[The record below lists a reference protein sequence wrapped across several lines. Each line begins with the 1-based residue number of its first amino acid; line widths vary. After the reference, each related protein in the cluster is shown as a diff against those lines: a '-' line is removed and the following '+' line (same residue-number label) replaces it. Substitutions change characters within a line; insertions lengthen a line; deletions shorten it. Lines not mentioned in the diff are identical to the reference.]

1 MFSSQPILHAILT
14 CCLLC
19 ASVSGQ
25 QENPSSEKAN
35 RNGDEAAN
43 ASESLADRARRVR
56 KDHTNEVQ
64 MSAEDAKKLFSSVDK
79 IIQFA
84 SEDSGFPRRVA
95 VKRQMVGKA
104 DVEKFMR
111 AQQAKQDYAERFAR
125 SELTMKKFGLLPR
138 NFDLNAFLVRSG
150 GQEIAGYYDEE
161 TKTISMLNW
170 VRFDQQAPI
179 LAHEL
184 THALQDQ
191 NYDLERWMKNRPRE
205 APAAVHKKDASP
217 QVADDSAAARKAV
230 VEGQATLVYVD
241 YLLAPMG
248 RNLKNTPALLYQ
260 MEDPVVKAT
269 IDSQVMHD
277 APTILRE
284 AGAFPYQQGLIFEG
298 ELLQRGGTPMAFA
311 GAFAHPP
318 RSTHEIL
325 QPNAYI
331 ENEKLKA
338 VEIPDV
344 RPLLDGSYEVF
355 DSGSIGELDMRALLK
370 QYGERKVADDLA
382 SSWRGGAYLAFR
394 KSNPQAA
401 EPATTADLALLYVSR
416 WKSQA
421 NAERFSHIYT
431 AALPHRYENTS
442 PLANEPCAEV
452 RCPVFTAQ
460 TSTEEGPVVVQLWA
474 DGTVVVSESFDVA
487 TAVKLLSA
495 VRDGAGKQSARRWPQ
510 EELGM
515 RLFDLPAF
523 LRFESTLGERI
534 WRGLE
539 ARARPGSREASE

>member
-1 MFSSQPILHAILT
+1 MFCRQPILLTTLT
-14 CCLLC
+14 CCLVC
-19 ASVSGQ
+19 ASISAQ
-25 QENPSSEKAN
+25 QENSSTENAN
-35 RNGDEAAN
+35 RNSGEAAT

-56 KDHTNEVQ
+56 KDRTNEVQ
-64 MSAEDAKKLFSSVDK
+64 MSTEDAKKLFSSVDK

-111 AQQAKQDYAERFAR
+111 AQQAKQEYAERFAR

-138 NFDLNAFLVRSG
+138 NFDLNAFLERSG

-170 VRFDQQAPI
+170 VPFDQQAPI

-191 NYDLERWMKNRPRE
+191 NYDLKRWMKNRPPD
-205 APAAVHKKDASP
+205 APSAVHKKDEPS
-217 QVADDSAAARKAV
+217 QLADDNAAARKAV

-269 IDSQVMHD
+269 VDSQVMHD
-277 APTILRE
+277 APIVLRE

-298 ELLQRGGTPMAFA
+298 ELLAKGGTPMAFA

-344 RPLLDGSYEVF
+344 RALLDGRYEGY

-394 KSNPQAA
+394 RSNTKGA
-401 EPATTADLALLYVSR
+401 EFATTADLALLYVSR
-416 WKSQA
+416 WKSLA
-421 NAERFSHIYT
+421 SAERFSHIYT
-431 AALPHRYENTS
+431 TALPHRYENTS
-442 PLANEPCAEV
+442 PLANEPCAEA
-452 RCPVFTAQ
+452 RCPVSTAR
-460 TSTEEGPVVVQLWA
+460 TSTEEGPVVVEMWA
-474 DGTVVVSESFDVA
+474 DGTVVISESFDLP
-487 TAVKLLSA
+487 TAVKLLA
-495 VRDGAGKQSARRWPQ
+495 AARDGATQQSAQRWPQ
-510 EELGM
+510 DELSM

-523 LRFESTLGERI
+523 MRFQSTIGEGI
-534 WRGLE
+534 WRRL
-539 ARARPGSREASE
+539 AVCSRPGSGKAPE

>member
-1 MFSSQPILHAILT
+1 MFCRQLILLTTLT

-19 ASVSGQ
+19 AWLSAQ
-25 QENPSSEKAN
+25 QENPSTENAN
-35 RNGDEAAN
+35 GNSGEAAT

-111 AQQAKQDYAERFAR
+111 AQQAKQEYAERFAR

-150 GQEIAGYYDEE
+150 GQEIAGYYDDE

-170 VRFDQQAPI
+170 VPFDQQAPI

-191 NYDLERWMKNRPRE
+191 NYDLERWMKSRPPE
-205 APAAVHKKDASP
+205 ASSAVHKKDDPP

-230 VEGQATLVYVD
+230 VEGQATLVYID

-269 IDSQVMHD
+269 VDSQVMHD
-277 APTILRE
+277 APMILRE

-298 ELLQRGGTPMAFA
+298 KLLAKGGTPMAFA

-331 ENEKLKA
+331 ENEKLTP

-344 RPLLDGSYEVF
+344 RALLDGRYEVY

-394 KSNPQAA
+394 KSDTKGA
-401 EPATTADLALLYVSR
+401 EFATTADLALLYVSR

-421 NAERFSHIYT
+421 SAERFSHIYT

-442 PLANEPCAEV
+442 PLANEACAEL

-474 DGTVVVSESFDVA
+474 DGTVVVSESFDLR
-487 TAVKLLSA
+487 TAVKLLA
-495 VRDGAGKQSARRWPQ
+495 AARDGAPKQSAQRWPQ
-510 EELGM
+510 DELSM

-523 LRFESTLGERI
+523 LHFQSTLGEGICR
-534 WRGLE
+534 RLE
-539 ARARPGSREASE
+539 VGSRPGSAEAPE